1 MEYLNQPHEPPRNTA
16 LARTPE
22 TVSAGYPGSF
32 DRGDESDSV
41 IMDYLRILRRHRLA
55 VTVSALIGLALG
67 IAATAVQTPVY
78 RAGTSLEVLN
88 LNEDFMNLRQSSPV
102 SDSDY
107 SEDTSEVQTQVKIIQ
122 NEELLTRVIAKL
134 DPSYKAAEQKLQPVR
149 PVTGWRAWLK
159 IAPPQHVPS
168 YRAQL
173 FRAAGSLKVRATPR
187 TRVIEVTIDSTSPQ
201 VAADFANTLDNE
213 FIEQNLEARWKTT
226 QRMGDWLGRE
236 LGDAREKLT
245 RAEDAM
251 QTYARNAGLI
261 FTGPD
266 SSVATEKL
274 QQIQQQLSAATA
286 DRIAKQARYE
296 LAQNAPPDALP
307 DVLNDLGYRDTQ
319 AKLTDLRR
327 QIADLSA
334 IYNPDYGKLKQ
345 AQAQAASLQA
355 AIDRNRTDIVARIKN
370 DYTDA
375 LRRETLLAANYDS
388 QTREVTGQGEKA
400 IQYNILKR
408 EVESSRQLYDT
419 MLQQLKQSAVAT
431 ALRAGNV
438 RVVDPATVP
447 DTPASPSL
455 RIDSALGLLL
465 GLFAGIAVVLVRE
478 RADRTLQQ
486 PGDAQFWTDLPE
498 LGVIPAAKFEGGKG
512 LYGGYARVKMVEQ
525 ADSPGGKVA
534 AALGRSRSSVEL
546 ITWDRSPSFM
556 AEAFRT
562 VLTSILFIGE
572 NGNSPRVLVF
582 TSAASGDGKT
592 TVVSNLGIAL
602 AEIGRKVLIVDAD
615 LRRPRQHKIFD
626 VPNEAGLST
635 LLKSHE
641 SKPEAWAGLA
651 QETKVPGLWLLPSGP
666 ATQAAANLMY
676 SPRLTELLTLVKKE
690 YDMVLIDTPP
700 MLQMTDARV
709 LGRITDAVILVA
721 RAEQTTRDA
730 LIAATKRLG
739 EDRIRVLGTILNNWN
754 PKRSTNGYYGYYRG
768 SYYHKYKAGKDE
780 AGAGPAMPKN

>member
-1 MEYLNQPHEPPRNTA
+1 MKYLNQPDEPPKNTA
-16 LARTPE
+16 LARAPE

-32 DRGDESDSV
+32 DRGDESDSA
-41 IMDYLRILRRHRLA
+41 IMEYLRILRRHRLA
-55 VTVSALIGLALG
+55 VTVFALIGLALG

-78 RAGTSLEVLN
+78 RAVTSLEVLN

-134 DPSYKAAEQKLQPVR
+134 DPSYQSAEQKLQPVR

-159 IAPPQHVPS
+159 VPLPQHVPS

-173 FRAAGSLKVRATPR
+173 FRAAGSMKVRATPR

-201 VAADFANTLDNE
+201 IAADFANTLDNE

-274 QQIQQQLSAATA
+274 QQIQLQLSAATA
-286 DRIAKQARYE
+286 DRIAKQSRYE

-307 DVLNDLGYRDTQ
+307 DVLNDSGYRETQ

-345 AQAQAASLQA
+345 AQAQVASLQA
-355 AIDRNRTDIVARIKN
+355 ALDRNRADMLARIQN

-375 LRRETLLAANYDS
+375 LRREKLLATDYDT
-388 QTREVTGQGEKA
+388 QTREVTGEGEKA

-419 MLQQLKQSAVAT
+419 MLQQMKQSAIAT
-431 ALRAGNV
+431 AIRAGNV
-438 RVVDPATVP
+438 RVVDPATPP
-447 DTPASPSL
+447 DVPASPSL
-455 RIDSALGLLL
+455 RLDSALGLLL
-465 GLFAGIAVVLVRE
+465 GLFAGVAVVLIRE

-498 LGVIPAAKFEGGKG
+498 LGVIPSAKFEGGKG

-525 ADSPGGKVA
+525 AESPDGKVA
-534 AALGRSRSSVEL
+534 AALGRSRHSVEL
-546 ITWDRSPSFM
+546 ITWERSPSFM

-572 NGNSPRVLVF
+572 NGTSPRMLVF

-602 AEIGRKVLIVDAD
+602 AEIGRRVLIIDSD
-615 LRRPRQHKIFD
+615 LRRPRIHKIFD
-626 VPNEAGLST
+626 VSNEAVKETRMPGLSI
-635 LLKSHE
+635 
-641 SKPEAWAGLA
+641 
-651 QETKVPGLWLLPSGP
+651 LPSGP
-666 ATQAAANLMY
+666 ATQAAANLLY
-676 SPRLTELLTLVKKE
+676 SPRLTELLTRAKKE

-709 LGRITDAVILVA
+709 LGRMTDAVIMVA

-730 LIAATKRLG
+730 LIAATQRLA
-739 EDRIRVLGTILNNWN
+739 EDRIRVLGTILNDWN
-754 PKRSTNGYYGYYRG
+754 PKRATNGYYGYYRG
-768 SYYHKYKAGKDE
+768 SYYYKAAKDE
-780 AGAGPAMPKN
+780 AGAGPLTPKN